1 MGLLASISDLV
12 TKRALKFLLK
22 RNFGK
27 YLANELDQDSFD
39 VQLGKG
45 SIELKRLLLNCA
57 QLNSDLVSLAA
68 ALYLTNS
75 TMQLT
80 TVSCNQP
87 PTTSPDYLHFNITS
101 RQSS

>member
-27 YLANELDQDSFD
+27 YLASELDQDSLD

-45 SIELKRLLLNCA
+45 SIELKRLLLNCT
-57 QLNSDLVSLAA
+57 QLNADLVSHAA
-68 ALYLTNS
+68 SVPPTLDITPSTNS
-75 TMQLT
+75 QTNPRPQ
-80 TVSCNQP
+80 QQ
-87 PTTSPDYLHFNITS
+87 D
-101 RQSS
+101 Q